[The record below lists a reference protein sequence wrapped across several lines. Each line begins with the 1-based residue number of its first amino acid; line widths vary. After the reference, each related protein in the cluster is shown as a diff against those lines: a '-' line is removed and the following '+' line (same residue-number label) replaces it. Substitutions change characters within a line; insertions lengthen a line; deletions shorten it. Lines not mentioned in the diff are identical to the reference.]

1 MLVLGIVVGVLLVVG
16 FVYRE
21 KVKTVVTDILA
32 KFKKN

>member
-21 KVKTVVTDILA
+21 KVKTVVKDVLS